1 MPVVPRRSRNPKLTN
16 SIITSQMRVELFNLL
31 TIAACREKPSSVPRA
46 CDACCANDPWACG
59 QCAMC
64 TATHHQTIS
73 RMVACY
79 AGIAQLL
86 LTAASRKVLARR
98 LRDPA
103 KCYVGAFHPI
113 AAEKHWAHGV
123 VVSHPLSMREALGSI
138 PSVSTL
144 CCPLVSLAQI
154 QPDPARC
161 SGLQACPTMSE
172 PKCLYGATSTT
183 PTAAAESCTHWN

>member
-1 MPVVPRRSRNPKLTN
+1 MPVVPRRSRNPKVTN
-16 SIITSQMRVELFNLL
+16 SIITSQMNVGLFNLL

-103 KCYVGAFHPI
+103 KFYVGGFHPI
-113 AAEKHWAHGV
+113 AAEKHRAHGV

-138 PSVSTL
+138 PSVSIAGCRTSEN
-144 CCPLVSLAQI
+144 PSS
-154 QPDPARC
+154 PSPNMTRRKFGGFG
-161 SGLQACPTMSE
+161 SGLLLVELLANSFE
-172 PKCLYGATSTT
+172 R
-183 PTAAAESCTHWN
+183 